1 VLSAGALELALGEG
15 LGVVVADA
23 MPATPIPA
31 LMARAVAERPRAILF
46 LRDIFCLLDLPSRDG
61 GLGVSLTR

>member
-1 VLSAGALELALGEG
+1 VLSVGALEPALGAG

-23 MPATPIPA
+23 IPATPIPA
-31 LMARAVAERPRAILF
+31 LTARAVAERPRAILF